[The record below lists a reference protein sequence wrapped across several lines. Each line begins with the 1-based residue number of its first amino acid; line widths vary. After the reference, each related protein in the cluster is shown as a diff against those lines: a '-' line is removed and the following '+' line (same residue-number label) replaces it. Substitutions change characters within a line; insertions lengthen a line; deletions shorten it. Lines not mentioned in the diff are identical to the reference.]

1 MPYGRSSREEK
12 HRSTTILMVRHNGTV
27 AVAGDGQ
34 VTIGQC
40 ALKHT
45 ARKIRRLYQNK
56 IICGFAGSTSD
67 ALTILERFEDH
78 LSQYSGNFTRAAVEL
93 TKKWRTDRGL
103 RHLEAVLIA
112 ADKEKSLFISGS
124 GDVVEPDDNLLA
136 TGSGGFYAI
145 AAARALVRH
154 APHLDAVTICR
165 ESLKIAS
172 EICVYTNG
180 SVEVETLESAPP
192 DAPAPDAPA
201 EPVAPS
207 AKGSKASRPSRKDG

>member
-1 MPYGRSSREEK
+1 MPKAHSPREE
-12 HRSTTILMVRHNGTV
+12 HRGTTILMVRHNGTV
-27 AVAGDGQ
+27 AVGGDGQ
-34 VTIGQC
+34 VSLGAC

-45 ARKIRRLYQNK
+45 ARKIRRLYQDK
-56 IICGFAGSTSD
+56 IICGFAGATSD

-78 LSQYSGNFTRAAVEL
+78 LNQYSGNFTRAAVEL

-112 ADKEKSLFISGS
+112 ADREKSLLISGS
-124 GDVVEPDDNLLA
+124 GDVLEPDDNLIA

-145 AAARALVRH
+145 AAARAMIRE
-154 APHLDAVTICR
+154 APSLDAAHICR

-180 SVEVETLESAPP
+180 VIEMETLESAPP
-192 DAPAPDAPA
+192 EEPVPAPKP
-201 EPVAPS
+201 
-207 AKGSKASRPSRKDG
+207 G